1 MRWPFVRRRDLDE
14 AMDLIQGQAWALADL
29 EADLT
34 RLRARVER
42 IAEPAPV
49 SPPPPPTPE
58 ARIVKSVRDGDA
70 AFVQRMQ
77 AKKP

>member
-1 MRWPFVRRRDLDE
+1 MKWPFVWRRDYAELQDVVR
-14 AMDLIQGQAWALADL
+14 DQARALADL

>member
-1 MRWPFVRRRDLDE
+1 MRWPFVWRRDLDE

-42 IAEPAPV
+42 IADPAGAPGPV
-49 SPPPPPTPE
+49 TPPRATPL
-58 ARIVKSVRDGDA
+58 SVREADEA
-70 AFVQRMQ
+70 AMRRLRGE
-77 AKKP
+77 AAHG